1 MHNHN
6 HHQNY
11 VIEKNPYRV
20 VDSVIQSCTYLDS
33 SSRLLHMHTYS
44 NPKTPTTNQT
54 TPPIMFQ
61 CISNAVVQKQL
72 IGSNDQ
78 GVCEVPKSWRCDRV
92 GRAVIDIRIE
102 SVHNG
107 TEST

>member
-1 MHNHN
+1 MLTEIPKHPLPNH
-6 HHQNY
+6 
-11 VIEKNPYRV
+11 P
-20 VDSVIQSCTYLDS
+20 
-33 SSRLLHMHTYS
+33 MAA
-44 NPKTPTTNQT
+44 P
-54 TPPIMFQ
+54 PPIMFQ

-72 IGSNDQ
+72 IGSNDP

-107 TEST
+107 TESTYIASSGTPSEKDATSE

>member
-1 MHNHN
+1 
-6 HHQNY
+6 
-11 VIEKNPYRV
+11 
-20 VDSVIQSCTYLDS
+20 
-33 SSRLLHMHTYS
+33 
-44 NPKTPTTNQT
+44 
-54 TPPIMFQ
+54 MFQ

-72 IGSNDQ
+72 IGSNDP

-107 TEST
+107 TESIGGISDFQSPKWTNVVRRRFYLP

>member
-1 MHNHN
+1 
-6 HHQNY
+6 
-11 VIEKNPYRV
+11 
-20 VDSVIQSCTYLDS
+20 
-33 SSRLLHMHTYS
+33 
-44 NPKTPTTNQT
+44 
-54 TPPIMFQ
+54 MFQ

-72 IGSNDQ
+72 IGSNDP

-107 TEST
+107 TESTYILVVELQARKMRRPSEYLH